1 MAECCIREVD
11 GKFNYFENLD
21 VARKAKLI
29 TQFIIYHIELQ
40 MGINF
45 NLIQGGN
52 NDIDHT
58 DEEKNLDYSLNNKK
72 NASEDSNE
80 SNNDVTTDNNVA
92 RTKNN
97 LEDIVYNSSTQNT
110 YEKIS
115 KEYNHVHNSEE
126 ISDMLSY

>member
-1 MAECCIREVD
+1 MPYHKKNRKESTCIGDWQQNSILNELSALIMAECGIKEVD

-40 MGINF
+40 TGINF

-58 DEEKNLDYSLNNKK
+58 DEENNLYSSLNNKK
-72 NASEDSNE
+72 MYQKTQMQ
-80 SNNDVTTDNNVA
+80 VTTMLIQIIMWQEQ
-92 RTKNN
+92 RT
-97 LEDIVYNSSTQNT
+97 I
-110 YEKIS
+110 
-115 KEYNHVHNSEE
+115 
-126 ISDMLSY
+126 